1 MGKKKRRKEKEKEKR
16 KKNLKLKRQEN
27 NYLHDEVLEEI
38 RSKQAVALEVEYSFP
53 YHFIPCYTENF
64 ERILLERNGMVR
76 WQWWARGASECK
88 LSEPKRN
95 LVF

>member
-38 RSKQAVALEVEYSFP
+38 RSK
-53 YHFIPCYTENF
+53 
-64 ERILLERNGMVR
+64 
-76 WQWWARGASECK
+76 
-88 LSEPKRN
+88 
-95 LVF
+95 